1 MKSDNFFEEWNTTIK
16 NVFGNEDEN
25 NSEWYDNDTDTYF
38 KVGDNVIWRDDE
50 EETIGVIKSIKEEQF
65 GVMWSDGQYI
75 EYPADH
81 QDAIKKA

>member
-1 MKSDNFFEEWNTTIK
+1 MKNDNFFEEWNTTIK

-50 EETIGVIKSIKEEQF
+50 EETIGVI
-65 GVMWSDGQYI
+65 
-75 EYPADH
+75 
-81 QDAIKKA
+81 